1 MNVVK
6 DVVKNCPKDF
16 PKELSDRQRI
26 ILKIIKGDN
35 TTTSQKIA
43 QKISQKKP
51 VSERT
56 IKSDLAALH
65 EMGILFREGGR
76 KNGYWVIKK

>member
-6 DVVKNCPKDF
+6 DVVKNYPKDF

-76 KNGYWVIKK
+76 KNGYWVINK

>member
-1 MNVVK
+1 MNDTKNVPQ
-6 DVVKNCPKDF
+6 DV
-16 PKELSDRQRI
+16 PKENTHELTDRQRI
-26 ILKIIKGDN
+26 ILKIIEEDK

-43 QKISQKKP
+43 KKMSQKKP
-51 VSERT
+51 ISERT

-76 KNGYWVIKK
+76 KNGYWVIKR

>member
-6 DVVKNCPKDF
+6 DVVKNYPKDF